1 MSMVS
6 VLKGAMAILGAM
18 AAAMAV
24 TIGLVFVIMLLM
36 AGYIVIALLIPLVLL
51 VPLAAPVVQVVA
63 WLGSR
68 RSEGAALVPTP
79 TMPEPAFVAAQR
91 PVEMNSVRSG
101 GSSMR
106 ITRARFGIGEWFFL
120 GATAVLIAAQVA
132 AVIMGLGPIAAVVN
146 LGYFLV
152 FALMYWIYR
161 HARESRIVHG
171 EMPGAV
177 AREPAALSADLS
189 WEERV
194 LKGVD
199 IFKNLSDEQI
209 AKVASLGATLD
220 VPAGQSL
227 GVAGEP
233 GNQLFIIIRGMAELS
248 AHSGVGEITVRIA
261 GPGESFPLAALLG
274 SGNLITSVEAMTDMQ
289 LIAIPRL
296 RLLALFAEEPEIGMK
311 IYEAVAEVLGNR
323 YKSTLTHLT
332 SSAEMALRDMGFF
345 ANV

>member
-1 MSMVS
+1 MVG
-6 VLKGAMAILGAM
+6 VFKGAMAVLGVM
-18 AAAMAV
+18 AAAMV
-24 TIGLVFVIMLLM
+24 VSVGLAFILMLLL

-51 VPLAAPVVQVVA
+51 VPLAAPIVQIVGRLSGRQA
-63 WLGSR
+63 G
-68 RSEGAALVPTP
+68 GADRVPTP
-79 TMPEPAFVAAQR
+79 TTIKPAAVAAQR
-91 PVEMNSVRSG
+91 PVELNSVRSG

-106 ITRARFGIGEWFFL
+106 ITRAKFGIGEWFFL

-161 HARESRIVHG
+161 HGRESTIVH
-171 EMPGAV
+171 EETPGAV
-177 AREPAALSADLS
+177 AAREPAELN
-189 WEERV
+189 WEQRV

-199 IFKNLSDEQI
+199 IFKDLSDEQI
-209 AKVASLGATLD
+209 AKVASLDTVME
-220 VPAGQSL
+220 VPAAQLL

-233 GNQLFIIIRGMAELS
+233 GNQLFIIIQGMAALS

-289 LIAIPRL
+289 LIVIPRS

-311 IYEAVAEVLGNR
+311 VYEAIAEVLGNR

-332 SSAEMALRDMGFF
+332 SSAEMALKDTGFF

>member
-1 MSMVS
+1 
-6 VLKGAMAILGAM
+6 
-18 AAAMAV
+18 
-24 TIGLVFVIMLLM
+24 
-36 AGYIVIALLIPLVLL
+36 
-51 VPLAAPVVQVVA
+51 
-63 WLGSR
+63 
-68 RSEGAALVPTP
+68 
-79 TMPEPAFVAAQR
+79 
-91 PVEMNSVRSG
+91 
-101 GSSMR
+101 
-106 ITRARFGIGEWFFL
+106 
-120 GATAVLIAAQVA
+120 
-132 AVIMGLGPIAAVVN
+132 VVN

-152 FALMYWIYR
+152 FAMMYWIYR

-177 AREPAALSADLS
+177 AREPADPSAGLS
-189 WEERV
+189 WEKRV
-194 LKGVD
+194 LKGAD
-199 IFKNLSDEQI
+199 IFKDLSDEQI
-209 AKVASLGATLD
+209 AKVASLDATLD

-227 GVAGEP
+227 GAAGEP
-233 GNQLFIIIRGMAELS
+233 GDRLFIIIRGMAELS

-289 LIAIPRL
+289 LIAIPRS

-332 SSAEMALRDMGFF
+332 SSAEMALKDMGFF